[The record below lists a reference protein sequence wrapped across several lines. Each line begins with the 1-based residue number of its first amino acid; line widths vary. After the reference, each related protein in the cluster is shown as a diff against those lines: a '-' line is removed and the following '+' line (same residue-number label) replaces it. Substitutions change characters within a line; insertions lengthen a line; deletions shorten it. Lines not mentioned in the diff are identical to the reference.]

1 MKPKFIPTHEIMSLI
16 STKETLMMDQY
27 GRIYSNKRDKVECP
41 ICHYLLSYD
50 PKQGLYCTD
59 NHLHDVKKELLT
71 AQ

>member
-1 MKPKFIPTHEIMSLI
+1 
-16 STKETLMMDQY
+16 MMDQY